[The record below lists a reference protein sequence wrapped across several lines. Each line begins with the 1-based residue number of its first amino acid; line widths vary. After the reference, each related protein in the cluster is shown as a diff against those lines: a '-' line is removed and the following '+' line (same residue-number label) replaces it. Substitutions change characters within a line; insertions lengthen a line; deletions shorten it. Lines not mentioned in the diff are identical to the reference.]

1 MNPRARQSTLRV
13 PFDTGPIHFIGI
25 GGIGMSGIAEI
36 MHNLGYKVQGSDA
49 VENANVKRLRMMGIP
64 ITVGHNRQNLKDA
77 DVVVYSSA
85 VKAGNDELDAARQKG
100 LPLVRRAEMLAEI
113 MRLRSCIAVAGTNGK
128 TTTTTIV
135 AALLDAGGLD
145 PTVVNGGIINAYGT
159 NARLGAG
166 EWVVVEAD
174 ESDGTFLRLP
184 ATVAIVTN
192 IDADHLDY
200 YGSFEKMRDAFQRFI
215 ENVPF
220 YGFAVLCLDHPE
232 VQAMVGR
239 IEDRRLVSYGF
250 SPQAD
255 ARAVNLLFAGGTSQ
269 FDVVF
274 TDRRNARE
282 SRLEGLSL
290 PMPGEHNVQNALAAI
305 VVARE
310 LGVKPEAIREALAS
324 FRGVGRR
331 FTRVGRWNGAD
342 IIDDYAHNPFKIA
355 AALRAAR
362 QAYRGT
368 IVAVVQPHR
377 YTRLQNTFEQFA
389 KCLNDADIAVIAPV
403 YAAGEAPI
411 VGIDRDSYAEALR
424 AHGHRSVL
432 TIEGE
437 ADLAET
443 LARLGNQLE
452 GGAVVCLGAGSITAW
467 ANNLERVL
475 AARGGRT

>member
-1 MNPRARQSTLRV
+1 MATPSAITTRV
-13 PFDTGPIHFIGI
+13 PLDIGAIHFIGI

-49 VENANVKRLRMMGIP
+49 SESANVRRLRDMGI
-64 ITVGHNRQNLKDA
+64 TVHVGHNPANLA
-77 DVVVYSSA
+77 NAHAVVYSSA
-85 VKAGNDELDAARQKG
+85 VKPGNVEFDAARALS

-113 MRLRSCIAVAGTNGK
+113 MRLRSCIAIAGTNGK
-128 TTTTTIV
+128 TTTTTLV
-135 AALLDAGGLD
+135 ASLLDAGGMD

-184 ATVAIVTN
+184 ATVAVVTN
-192 IDADHLDY
+192 EDPDHLDY
-200 YGSFEKMRDAFQRFI
+200 YGTFDNMRDAFQRFV

-220 YGFAVLCLDHPE
+220 YGFAVLCIDHPE

-239 IEDRRLVSYGF
+239 ITDRRIVTYGF

-255 ARAVNLLFAGGTSQ
+255 ARAVNVRFSEGASH
-269 FDVVF
+269 FDCVF
-274 TDRRNARE
+274 TDRRSGTE
-282 SRLEGLSL
+282 TRLEGMSL
-290 PMPGEHNVQNALAAI
+290 PMPGEHNVQNAMAAI

-310 LGVKPEAIREALAS
+310 LGVPAAVIGKGLAE

-331 FTRVGRWNGAD
+331 FTKVGEVNGAA

-362 QAYRGT
+362 QAYKGPV
-368 IVAVVQPHR
+368 VAVVQPHR
-377 YTRLQNTFEQFA
+377 YTRLRDTFEQFA
-389 KCLNDADIAVIAPV
+389 TCLNDADVAVIAPV

-411 VGIDRDSYAEALR
+411 EGINRDSYAEALR
-424 AHGHRSVL
+424 AHGHRNVI

-437 ADLAET
+437 DDLA
-443 LARLGNQLE
+443 AAVAPYAKP
-452 GGAVVCLGAGSITAW
+452 GAVIIGTGAGSITGW
-467 ANNLERVL
+467 INNLQKKLEGL
-475 AARGGRT
+475 A

>member
-1 MNPRARQSTLRV
+1 MATSVTTRV
-13 PFDTGPIHFIGI
+13 PLDIGAIHFIGI

-49 VENANVKRLRMMGIP
+49 AESANVRRLRAMGIEVH
-64 ITVGHNRQNLKDA
+64 IGHNPANLTNA
-77 DVVVYSSA
+77 HAVVYSSA
-85 VKAGNDELDAARQKG
+85 VKPGNVEFDAARALS

-113 MRLRSCIAVAGTNGK
+113 MRLRSCIAIAGTNGK
-128 TTTTTIV
+128 TTTTTLV
-135 AALLDAGGLD
+135 ASLLDAGGMD

-184 ATVAIVTN
+184 ATVAVVTN
-192 IDADHLDY
+192 ADPDHLDF
-200 YGSFEKMRDAFQRFI
+200 YGTFENMRDAFQRFV

-220 YGFAVLCLDHPE
+220 YGFAVLCIDHPE

-239 IEDRRLVSYGF
+239 ITDRRIITYGF

-255 ARAVNLLFAGGTSQ
+255 ARAVNVRFSEGASH
-269 FDVVF
+269 FDCVF
-274 TDRRNARE
+274 TDRRTGAE
-282 SRLEGLSL
+282 TLLEGMRL
-290 PMPGEHNVQNALAAI
+290 PMPGEHNVQNAMAAI

-310 LGVKPEAIREALAS
+310 LGVAPGIIKKGLAE

-331 FTRVGRWNGAD
+331 FTKVGEVNGAA

-362 QAYRGT
+362 QAYKGP

-377 YTRLQNTFEQFA
+377 YTRLRDTFEQFA
-389 KCLNDADIAVIAPV
+389 TCLNDADVAIIAPV
-403 YAAGEAPI
+403 YAAGEPPI
-411 VGIDRDSYAEALR
+411 EGINRDTYAEALR
-424 AHGHRSVL
+424 AHGHRNV
-432 TIEGE
+432 IVIDGE
-437 ADLAET
+437 DDLAP
-443 LARLGNQLE
+443 AVAPYMKP
-452 GGAVVCLGAGSITAW
+452 GAVVIGTGAGSITGW
-467 ANNLERVL
+467 MHNLQKKLEGL
-475 AARGGRT
+475 A